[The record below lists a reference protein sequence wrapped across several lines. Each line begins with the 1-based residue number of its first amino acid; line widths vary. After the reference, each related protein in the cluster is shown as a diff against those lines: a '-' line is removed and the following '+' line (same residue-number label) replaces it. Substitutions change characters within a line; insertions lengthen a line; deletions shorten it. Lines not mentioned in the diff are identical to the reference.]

1 VKTPSPALAVS
12 FVALAVALGGTGYAV
27 TQLPKNSVGT
37 KQIKKNAV
45 TGAKVKA
52 GSLDASDFKPGQLP
66 RGERG
71 PQGATGERGP
81 QGATGERGPQGATGE
96 RGAQGTAGE
105 RGPQGDI
112 GPTFAF
118 SDSQLLG
125 TPVQITDGTTVISYA
140 VAIPRAG
147 LLTGNVTGFVF
158 PSGGLPGHS
167 AWAECR
173 VWVAPANVAISQITP
188 TSTVTN
194 DLVAVNGLMSLA
206 FAYAVPA
213 AGTYALSVRCT
224 KTLVDAASAI
234 SMELDRYDLNGV
246 LAGS

>member
-1 VKTPSPALAVS
+1 VS
-12 FVALAVALGGTGYAV
+12 FVALAIALGGTGYAV

-37 KQIKKNAV
+37 KQIKNGAV
-45 TGAKVKA
+45 TGVKVKA

-71 PQGATGERGP
+71 ERGEQGERGAQGATGERGV
-81 QGATGERGPQGATGE
+81 QGEPGPS
-96 RGAQGTAGE
+96 
-105 RGPQGDI
+105 
-112 GPTFAF
+112 FAF
-118 SDSQLLG
+118 SDSQVLG
-125 TPVQITDGTTVISYA
+125 TPVEITGGTTVISHA

-158 PSGGLPGHS
+158 PSGGSPGHS

-194 DLVAVNGLMSLA
+194 DVVPVNGLMSLA

-213 AGTYALSVRCT
+213 AGTYTLSVRCT
-224 KTLVDAASAI
+224 KTLADAGSAL
-234 SMELDRYDLNGV
+234 SMGLNRYDMSGV

>member
-66 RGERG
+66 R
-71 PQGATGERGP
+71 
-81 QGATGERGPQGATGE
+81 GERGPQGATGE

-194 DLVAVNGLMSLA
+194 DVVPVNGLMSLA

-213 AGTYALSVRCT
+213 AGTYTLSVRCT
-224 KTLVDAASAI
+224 KTSADADSALN
-234 SMELDRYDLNGV
+234 MGLDRYDLNGV

>member
-1 VKTPSPALAVS
+1 MKAPSPALVVS
-12 FVALAVALGGTGYAV
+12 LIALAVALGGTGYAV
-27 TQLPKNSVGT
+27 TQLPRNSVGT
-37 KQIKKNAV
+37 AQIKKNAV

-71 PQGATGERGP
+71 AQGERGEQGATGERGV
-81 QGATGERGPQGATGE
+81 QGEVGPS
-96 RGAQGTAGE
+96 
-105 RGPQGDI
+105 
-112 GPTFAF
+112 FAF

-125 TPVQITDGTTVISYA
+125 TPVQITGDTTVISYA

-147 LLTGNVTGFVF
+147 LLTGNVTGSVF
-158 PSGGLPGHS
+158 PSGGSPGHS
-167 AWAECR
+167 AWAGCR

-194 DLVAVNGLMSLA
+194 DVVPVNGLMSLA

-213 AGTYALSVRCT
+213 AGTYTLSVRCT
-224 KTLVDAASAI
+224 KTLADAGSALN
-234 SMELDRYDLNGV
+234 MGLDRYDMSGV

>member
-1 VKTPSPALAVS
+1 VKPPSPALVVS
-12 FVALAVALGGTGYAV
+12 LIALAVALGGTGYAV
-27 TQLPKNSVGT
+27 TQLPRNSVGT

-52 GSLDASDFKPGQLP
+52 GSLEASDFKPGQLP
-66 RGERG
+66 R
-71 PQGATGERGP
+71 
-81 QGATGERGPQGATGE
+81 GERGPQGATGE

-125 TPVQITDGTTVISYA
+125 TPVQITSGTTVISYA

-158 PSGGLPGHS
+158 PSGGSPGHS

-213 AGTYALSVRCT
+213 AGTYTLSVRCT

-234 SMELDRYDLNGV
+234 NMGLDRYDLSGV

>member
-1 VKTPSPALAVS
+1 MKAPSAALVVS
-12 FVALAVALGGTGYAV
+12 LIALAVALGGTGYAV

-37 KQIKKNAV
+37 AQIKKNAV

-52 GSLDASDFKPGQLP
+52 GSLEASDFKPGQLP

-71 PQGATGERGP
+71 EQGARGAQGERG
-81 QGATGERGPQGATGE
+81 AQGATGE
-96 RGAQGTAGE
+96 RGAQGEAG
-105 RGPQGDI
+105 PS
-112 GPTFAF
+112 FAF

-125 TPVQITDGTTVISYA
+125 APVQITSGTTVISHA

-158 PSGGLPGHS
+158 PSGGAAGHS

-194 DLVAVNGLMSLA
+194 DVVPVNGLMSLA

-213 AGTYALSVRCT
+213 AGTYTLSVRCT
-224 KTLVDAASAI
+224 KTLVDAGSAVN
-234 SMELDRYDLNGV
+234 MGLDRYDLSGV